1 MDLAAVGRAAA
12 ELALTRL
19 RYPRAMLLRPLALA
33 LLAFLA
39 LGCDCSGPERGACD
53 GTGDCR
59 AGEVCVDGA
68 CAPAPDGGPRAD
80 APAPAD
86 APSIDAPL
94 ALTIAPA
101 DPVIEAAGRPTELA
115 FRALLGG
122 TELASVTWLLSDV
135 VLGTIASDGT
145 FTANGLV
152 AGRVELTARYGE
164 LEARTRVTV
173 RVNVSE
179 PLAGLSDADV
189 AALRAGGAA
198 DPSFRVLYPYD
209 DTVFPRGLAAPV
221 FQLGG
226 AADAIRITL
235 DLDGPDFHY
244 EGFFAGGA
252 TLQRAVP
259 QAVWDAATESAG
271 ARDPL
276 RVGITRIAGGVVNGP
291 VTETLHIAPGRL
303 TGSIY
308 YNTYYSPL
316 ASGGAILRVPLGG
329 DAEVVQAGC
338 TVCHSVS
345 ANGGRIAT
353 GLDWSGTET
362 ITGTGN
368 PRRSGTL
375 DLDVAGTP
383 TARWT
388 DPDGRKFAFGA
399 LTPDGARLVNNAVPP
414 DNRIRGLSGTLPSRL
429 WDAETGAELAAPSFT
444 DVVRYAVTPA
454 FAPDASALAF
464 SWFADGSATN
474 GRILAVMS
482 YDGGTVFGAPR
493 RVVSLADATRI
504 VGWPAF
510 LPDGRAVIYQE
521 GTGFDTSVPAGA
533 SRPNAPV
540 FADLRLVDLTSC
552 DAAGENCA
560 VSGLEVLNGYAE
572 GGFYPPYGE
581 GEEAHSNFEPTV
593 LPVAVG
599 GYYWV
604 VFTSRRCYGNTIAPG
619 GTLPG
624 GDDRWGRM
632 NAEGGE
638 IPSLRKK
645 LWIAAIDLTGA
656 PGSDRS
662 HPAFFLSGQELESGN
677 MRGFAALDPC
687 RPDGAGCASA
697 ADCCGG
703 FCRDTAEPGA
713 PPMLT
718 CVPPPGGCSEEL
730 EACTTSADCCGA
742 LGGATCINGRCAA
755 PGVE

>member
-1 MDLAAVGRAAA
+1 LQ
-12 ELALTRL
+12 
-19 RYPRAMLLRPLALA
+19 
-33 LLAFLA
+33 
-39 LGCDCSGPERGACD
+39 LG
-53 GTGDCR
+53 
-59 AGEVCVDGA
+59 
-68 CAPAPDGGPRAD
+68 
-80 APAPAD
+80 
-86 APSIDAPL
+86 
-94 ALTIAPA
+94 
-101 DPVIEAAGRPTELA
+101 
-115 FRALLGG
+115 
-122 TELASVTWLLSDV
+122 
-135 VLGTIASDGT
+135 
-145 FTANGLV
+145 
-152 AGRVELTARYGE
+152 
-164 LEARTRVTV
+164 
-173 RVNVSE
+173 
-179 PLAGLSDADV
+179 
-189 AALRAGGAA
+189 
-198 DPSFRVLYPYD
+198 
-209 DTVFPRGLAAPV
+209 
-221 FQLGG
+221 GG

-235 DLDGPDFHY
+235 DLDGPGFHY
-244 EGFFAGGA
+244 EGFFPGGA

-276 RVGITRIAGGVVNGP
+276 RVGVTRIAGGVASGP
-291 VTETLHIAPGRL
+291 ATETLHIAPGRL
-303 TGSIY
+303 TGSIF

-316 ASGGAILRVPLGG
+316 ASGGAIVRVPLGG

-345 ANGGRIAT
+345 ANGSRIAT
-353 GLDWSGTET
+353 GLDWSGTDT

-375 DLDVAGTP
+375 DLDVSGSP
-383 TARWT
+383 TGRWT
-388 DPDGRKFAFGA
+388 DPDGRKFSFGA
-399 LTPDGARLVNNAVPP
+399 LTPDGARLINNAVPP
-414 DNRIRGLSGTLPSRL
+414 DNRIRGLSGTLTSRL
-429 WDAETGAELAAPSFT
+429 WDAATGAEIAAPSFT
-444 DVVRYAVTPA
+444 DVVRYAVTPS

-464 SWFADGSATN
+464 SWFADSSATN
-474 GRILAVMS
+474 GRVLAVMS
-482 YDGGTVFGAPR
+482 YDGAAAFGAPR
-493 RVVSLADATRI
+493 RVVALDDASRI

-510 LPDGRAVIYQE
+510 LPDGRGVIYQE

-533 SRPNAPV
+533 SRPNTPV

-552 DAAGENCA
+552 DAAGERCA

-572 GGFYPPYGE
+572 AGFYPPYGE

-638 IPSLRKK
+638 IPSVRKK
-645 LWIAAIDLTGA
+645 LWIAAIDLTGP

-687 RPDGAGCASA
+687 RPDGAECASA
-697 ADCCGG
+697 AECCGG
-703 FCRDTAEPGA
+703 FCRDTAAPGEPPA
-713 PPMLT
+713 LT

-730 EACTTSADCCGA
+730 EACTSDADCCGVA
-742 LGGATCINGRCAA
+742 GGATCINDRCAA